1 MLDELA
7 VALFNCTQI
16 NWSVDNPVS
25 GNDTTVSAKENAS
38 AVHELP
44 MQLFDQVME
53 QFGDAVTTTDAG
65 TLCVV
70 RDHIVEVSYFLH
82 GDPEFD
88 FKMLV
93 DLTAVD
99 WPDRNPRFDVRYN
112 LLSLSHRRRVQI
124 QVPVPE
130 ISPRLATV
138 SNIWRAANWF
148 ERELHDMFG
157 ITFDGHPNLERLVL
171 PDEFEGHPL
180 RKEFGIHGEQST
192 PDSIS
197 QFEGW

>member
-1 MLDELA
+1 M
-7 VALFNCTQI
+7 
-16 NWSVDNPVS
+16 S

-44 MQLFDQVME
+44 MQLFDQVKE
-53 QFGDAVTTTDAG
+53 QFGEAVTATDSG

-70 RDHIVEVSYFLH
+70 RDHIVEVSYFLRD
-82 GDPEFD
+82 DPEFD

-112 LLSLSHRRRVQI
+112 LLSLSHLRRMQI
-124 QVPVPE
+124 QVPIPE
-130 ISPRLATV
+130 TSPRLATV
-138 SNIWRAANWF
+138 SHIWRAANWF

-157 ITFDGHPNLERLVL
+157 ITFDGHPNLERLLL

-180 RKEFGIHGEQST
+180 RKEFGIHGEQNT